1 MQLALFPGKEP
12 LVPIKEEAQWALQLV
27 CMSPSRETHTHTHTH
42 TFLWLQMA
50 LYVFLHM
57 YSSTV
62 LLYSSVPL
70 SFTFTK
76 NTCGKT
82 VAEHC
87 PTTNVSSESTH
98 RNLATSQKAGEQF
111 NERRHTAKP
120 KILTCLPLFTYKIE
134 MKYNYILS
142 VSILLV

>member
-1 MQLALFPGKEP
+1 VQLALFPGKEP
-12 LVPIKEEAQWALQLV
+12 LVPIQEEAEWALELV
-27 CMSPSRETHTHTHTH
+27 CMSPSREKHTHTH

-50 LYVFLHM
+50 LYTFLHT

-70 SFTFTK
+70 SFTFTRK
-76 NTCGKT
+76 TCGKT

-87 PTTNVSSESTH
+87 PTTNVFSESTH
-98 RNLATSQKAGEQF
+98 RNLAISQKAGEKF
-111 NERRHTAKP
+111 SEKRHTAKP
-120 KILTCLPLFTYKIE
+120 KILTCLPLFTYKTE

-142 VSILLV
+142 VSIMQV